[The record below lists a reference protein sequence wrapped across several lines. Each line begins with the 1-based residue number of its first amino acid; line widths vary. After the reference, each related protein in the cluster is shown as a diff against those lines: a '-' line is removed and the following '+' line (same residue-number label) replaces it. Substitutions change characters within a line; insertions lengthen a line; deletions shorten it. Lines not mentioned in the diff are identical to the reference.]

1 MEFLMSLAISTLVSA
16 GVIFVASKLVNGIDV
31 DSGAAAVLS
40 ALVLGMVNWAIW
52 TFLAPILL
60 PLTILTLGLFAIV
73 VNAVALKATAAMVR
87 GFEIRGFGAA
97 LAGALTIA
105 VINLV
110 IGFLFGM

>member
-1 MEFLMSLAISTLVSA
+1 MEFLIGLAVSTLVSA
-16 GVIFVASKLVNGIDV
+16 GVLFVASKVVRGIDI
-31 DSGAAAVLS
+31 DNGAAAVMS
-40 ALVLGMVNWAIW
+40 ALVLGMVNWSMW

-60 PLTILTLGLFAIV
+60 PLTMLTLGLFAIV

>member
-1 MEFLMSLAISTLVSA
+1 MEFLINLAVGTLVSA
-16 GVIFVASKLVNGIDV
+16 GVLFLASRVVKGIDIEN
-31 DSGAAAVLS
+31 GGAAVLA

-52 TFLAPILL
+52 TFLAPILM

-97 LAGALTIA
+97 MAGAVTVALL
-105 VINLV
+105 NLV
-110 IGFLFGM
+110 IGLLFGR

>member
-1 MEFLMSLAISTLVSA
+1 MEFMIGLAVTTLVSA
-16 GVIFVASKLVNGIDV
+16 GVLFVASKVVRGIDI
-31 DSGAAAVLS
+31 DNGAAAVMS
-40 ALVLGMVNWAIW
+40 ALVLGMVNWAMW

-60 PLTILTLGLFAIV
+60 PLTMLTLGLFAIV

>member
-1 MEFLMSLAISTLVSA
+1 MNVAISTLVSA
-16 GVIFVASKLVNGIDV
+16 GVLYVASKLVNGIRIDNV
-31 DSGAAAVLS
+31 SAAVLS
-40 ALVLGMVNWAIW
+40 ALVLGMVNWAVW

-73 VNAVALKATAAMVR
+73 VNAVALKATAAVVR

-105 VINLV
+105 LIHLV